1 MQFTFIFNRSMRTT
15 DEIIKIYAS
24 NIKRIRLQKHVTQ
37 AFMAEKIGISDKYW
51 SDIET
56 GRKPCSLDTLV
67 AIANALDVELYE
79 LFLPENKTISYDTRR
94 TQVVMKTLK
103 DSFSEM
109 VDSLSSFLDD
119 EKDGFDH

>member
-1 MQFTFIFNRSMRTT
+1 
-15 DEIIKIYAS
+15 
-24 NIKRIRLQKHVTQ
+24 
-37 AFMAEKIGISDKYW
+37 MAEKIGISDKYW

-67 AIANALDVELYE
+67 AIANALDVEPYE